1 MDLIDLSTNQSFKA
15 DDAMH
20 RANNAVIMQTE
31 QLGRI
36 EALEEELRSSKVK
49 VIKMEQ
55 KMTEQ
60 DRVIAQLV
68 GDNLDHLQDNMRLT
82 AHINSSNA
90 HLEQMEHRLGQV
102 GSVVMGF
109 LEGRLEGLMEEEL
122 EGTESSLSSDQGTSG
137 ASGEDRGVQA
147 SGEDNRDD
155 GVSPP
160 ESTRRVDSPMP
171 PTTGLI
177 ASMERDAE
185 EAGLGG
191 WFNGNL
197 EDVPESWSGS
207 NSGASASQDQVGV
220 TLLTTIGGRTLPNPV
235 RVPDN
240 MVHSA
245 VLTTLMEGPVRPWQ
259 CLVWSE
265 TSPPRYSR
273 DLLDDHTSHP
283 GGVLL
288 QVGPS
293 LIDID
298 GEFRGDGFVEE
309 TEENEG
315 GDVSVE

>member
-1 MDLIDLSTNQSFKA
+1 
-15 DDAMH
+15 MH
-20 RANNAVIMQTE
+20 HTNNAVIMQTE

-36 EALEEELRSSKVK
+36 EALEEELHSSKAKMVE
-49 VIKMEQ
+49 MEQ

-82 AHINSSNA
+82 AHINSSNER
-90 HLEQMEHRLGQV
+90 LSQMEHRLGQV

-109 LEGRLEGLMEEEL
+109 LEGRLESLMEEER
-122 EGTESSLSSDQGTSG
+122 EEEETSSSSSSGAETSG
-137 ASGEDRGVQA
+137 ASGDGP
-147 SGEDNRDD
+147 DNQGGDKD
-155 GVSPP
+155 NVVVGVSCQGSMRG
-160 ESTRRVDSPMP
+160 ESPMP
-171 PTTGLI
+171 LMQGLI
-177 ASMERDAE
+177 ALMERDAE

-191 WFNGNL
+191 WFNGNP

-207 NSGASASQDQVGV
+207 NSVASASQDRVGM

-240 MVHSA
+240 LVHPA
-245 VLTTLMEGPVRPWQ
+245 VLTSLMEGPVRPWQ

-265 TSPPRYSR
+265 ESPPRYNR
-273 DLLDDHTSHP
+273 DLPDDHTSRP

-298 GEFRGDGFVEE
+298 GEYRGGGLVEE
-309 TEENEG
+309 EEENEG
-315 GDVSVE
+315 GDASVE